1 VTRSKQRNLPMILL
15 MMICQV
21 VLNFGHAGKMKSS
34 RIKAPAALIPD
45 DTVLKIVALKQL
57 CLFTSYEK
65 LHMKR
70 NTNLSK

>member
-1 VTRSKQRNLPMILL
+1 MILL

-57 CLFTSYEK
+57 CFIYQLRKTPHEEK
-65 LHMKR
+65 YK
-70 NTNLSK
+70 SV